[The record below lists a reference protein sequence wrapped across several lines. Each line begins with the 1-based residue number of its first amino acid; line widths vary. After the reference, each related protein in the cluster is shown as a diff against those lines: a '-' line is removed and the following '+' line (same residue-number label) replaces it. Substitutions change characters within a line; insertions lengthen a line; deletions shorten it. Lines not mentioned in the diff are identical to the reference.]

1 MEITVKHKL
10 QQNDTK
16 HNKLMVTNSDNIV
29 PAKRGGEQKT
39 NIFCSITPLHKKKSY
54 NDVCLHVN
62 TKCWALQQNFLH
74 SPKDRLSLTSNNHTV
89 REKDMPIGTLTHNV

>member
-29 PAKRGGEQKT
+29 PAKRGGG
-39 NIFCSITPLHKKKSY
+39 
-54 NDVCLHVN
+54 
-62 TKCWALQQNFLH
+62 TKDKHFLFH
-74 SPKDRLSLTSNNHTV
+74 NSSP
-89 REKDMPIGTLTHNV
+89 